1 MKIFKRLYEGIMV
14 LLVMVTIMT
23 LWSDRPYDSVVNWI
37 VWGIFMIDFLIRLVL
52 TKNKWEFVK
61 QNPFL
66 VVAVIPFDQFFQMA
80 RIVRIIYLFR
90 IKTITKYYVEPL
102 INRLTYKSKIVLFG
116 LMATLLAIE
125 SSLLWM
131 AEGEI
136 STFSDAFLMIGRQ
149 LLFFGHQSGIS
160 LSTFSIIML
169 VFTSIL
175 GVVLHGLALQWIIEK
190 GERVVKGRL
199 KSSERHQDLQKDLT
213 K

>member
-1 MKIFKRLYEGIMV
+1 MEIFKRLYEGIMV

-131 AEGEI
+131 TEGEI